1 MSQSNTST
9 AEGMKRVRANLHRRK
24 QDNVSPGVL
33 RPKPGFGS
41 SPSATDRSRDVVS
54 LVADIPTNNLL
65 PLRIEIDGALAG
77 HKLVGQVNPRPPGIH
92 NQAVQFA
99 KRAMLRTL
107 TWYTRPLHYFQGSV
121 IRAFQQIL
129 TALDSQDHALQMV
142 KEELSVQRAAL
153 DATARRSFASFNAIR
168 SANQAAL
175 EKQSAEFK
183 RREATFTEEITRLEE
198 TDQAQHRSLLE
209 LHEGIA
215 RWDGKLER
223 TGNALLSRAQESA
236 EAAIAARFNPAIDQ
250 LANFSRGLDEL
261 RNQVERVR
269 SQVGEM
275 STQGRLRDR
284 DLRKY
289 LSEALRDVSSD
300 REAPTSAPIPAMF
313 PSEVKADANFDY
325 FRFEELYRGDEALI
339 ASRQREY
346 LDAFRGREDVV
357 DIGCGRGEFLQL
369 LRENGIRARGVEL
382 GTDQYLLCREKGL
395 DVVQQD
401 LFAFLEAIPDESLG
415 GLFSAQVIEHL
426 PASDQ
431 LRFIALAYQKTT
443 AGSPVIFE
451 TINAQSV
458 FAVVRNFF
466 IDPTHVR
473 PVHPETL
480 KFAMECA
487 KFRDV
492 KLRFSSP
499 LLERR
504 IPPLKISGAEPEL
517 AEFNRAVDALNDLIY
532 GYLDYAAIGW
542 H

>member
-1 MSQSNTST
+1 MSQSKTSV
-9 AEGMKRVRANLHRRK
+9 AEGMQRIRANLHRRK
-24 QDNVSPGVL
+24 QESVSSGVL
-33 RPKPGFGS
+33 RPKPGVGD
-41 SPSATDRSRDVVS
+41 SPSTNQGERDDVS
-54 LVADIPTNNLL
+54 IVADIPTINLL
-65 PLRIEIDGALAG
+65 PLRVEIDGALAG
-77 HKLVGQVNPRPPGIH
+77 HKLVGQLNPRPPGIH
-92 NQAVQFA
+92 NQAIQLA

-121 IRAFQQIL
+121 IRAFQQIV
-129 TALDSQDHALQMV
+129 AVLDSHDHTLQKV

-153 DATARRSFASFNAIR
+153 DATARRSTASFNAMR

-175 EKQSAEFK
+175 EKQSAEF
-183 RREATFTEEITRLEE
+183 RHHSAAIIAFTEEKIAKLEE

-209 LHEGIA
+209 LHEA
-215 RWDGKLER
+215 VASWDGRLES
-223 TGNALLSRAQESA
+223 TGDALLRRAQESS
-236 EAAIAARFNPAIDQ
+236 EALFRE
-250 LANFSRGLDEL
+250 LDEL
-261 RNQVERVR
+261 RNQVEGLRN
-269 SQVGEM
+269 QVGEM
-275 STQGRLRDR
+275 AAQGRLHDR
-284 DLRKY
+284 DLRRY
-289 LSEALRDVSSD
+289 LSEALRDKSSD
-300 REAPTSAPIPAMF
+300 GETPNSGSVPAMF

-339 ASRQREY
+339 AARQREY
-346 LDAFRGREDVV
+346 LDIFRGREDVV
-357 DIGCGRGEFLQL
+357 DIGCGRGEFLEL
-369 LRENGIRARGVEL
+369 LRKNGIRGRGVEL

-401 LFAFLEAIPDESLG
+401 LFTFLEALPDESLG

-426 PASDQ
+426 TASDQ

-480 KFAMECA
+480 KFAMECS
-487 KFRDV
+487 KFREV
-492 KLRFSSP
+492 ELRFSSP

-504 IPPLKISGAEPEL
+504 IPPLKINGAEPDS
-517 AEFNRAVDALNDLIY
+517 AEFNRAVAALNDLIY